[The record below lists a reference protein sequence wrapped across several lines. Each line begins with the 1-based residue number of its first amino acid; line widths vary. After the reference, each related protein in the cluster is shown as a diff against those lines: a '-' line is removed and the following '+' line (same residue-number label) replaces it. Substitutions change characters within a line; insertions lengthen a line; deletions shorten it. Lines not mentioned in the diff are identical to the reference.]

1 MTGTHCEVDGDRVK
15 DVKAVHLSQEL
26 GELHSSHR
34 VAWEEQS
41 KLIREGGRKKTV
53 KSLECCPVSQ
63 LIVR

>member
-34 VAWEEQS
+34 VTWEEQP
-41 KLIREGGRKKTV
+41 KLKIHIFSFNPWV
-53 KSLECCPVSQ
+53 VLHI
-63 LIVR
+63 IVRSHH